1 MDFSV
6 IFKQLETADYSVSGS
21 GSGLVGNEPLVVRMM
36 TSKIQSHPLHNAQ
49 IKTT

>member
-6 IFKQLETADYSVSGS
+6 IVKQLETADYSQ

-36 TSKIQSHPLHNAQ
+36 NKLRVIRYVIMPKM
-49 IKTT
+49 KTK